1 MTEKKKATGT
11 LDGWVAKK
19 NRGDD
24 VDGCTTVA
32 TTVVENME
40 CDGNSSSSSSS
51 TTTTTTTTQRLTDVT
66 AISTEL
72 NCSASATTTVLST
85 HPICP
90 LVPSSSSSSSP
101 YHAYN
106 IRDDQ
111 HAPREVLDA
120 AIALRIY
127 IHENT
132 EGGMGLIIHRFHI
145 RRRDDGEKKKAPKK
159 GKGRPDDYSD
169 WCVHCDVCDKP
180 NSLVS
185 SFRSNPPLYIFQT
198 QHLGLANHL
207 ANGQRLLS
215 SMDNAAEVTK
225 RDDAAAAAAA
235 ASRWATAMQEVTS
248 PLPAESARR
257 DATPIKPLT
266 LQETTLG
273 ELVTNNPALQWV
285 EEHDDY
291 GNTIASRAMCVWCV
305 YTSKSCADEARLL
318 PELMN
323 HLSSKEHTN
332 LREYRGG
339 LTAIFSTS
347 AGPSSPPPPAP
358 DLTRLCWGFH
368 KSELEVHE
376 RSLKT
381 NVLLEYDTSQL
392 DWFAEPNTQEE
403 FESTI
408 GGQPPLVIHG
418 TFRSRVPKC
427 QRYCTVGSGQR
438 LPNLCCPVCAN
449 IPARSSFRNALRRRH
464 EEPRDSKKI
473 NFKVSFFLLF
483 SSFFF

>member
-40 CDGNSSSSSSS
+40 CDGNSSSSSNSS
-51 TTTTTTTTQRLTDVT
+51 STTTTTTTTTQRLTDVT

-72 NCSASATTTVLST
+72 NCSASDTTTVLST

-207 ANGQRLLS
+207 ANGQRLLF
-215 SMDNAAEVTK
+215 SMDNAAEVTTHGHRLQCSRRGTAK
-225 RDDAAAAAAA
+225 IQKMKIQKMKIQTTKAAEVVVGAAA
-235 ASRWATAMQEVTS
+235 ASADK
-248 PLPAESARR
+248 RR
-257 DATPIKPLT
+257 
-266 LQETTLG
+266 
-273 ELVTNNPALQWV
+273 
-285 EEHDDY
+285 
-291 GNTIASRAMCVWCV
+291 ASFL
-305 YTSKSCADEARLL
+305 RLL
-318 PELMN
+318 F
-323 HLSSKEHTN
+323 
-332 LREYRGG
+332 RWRRG
-339 LTAIFSTS
+339 
-347 AGPSSPPPPAP
+347 
-358 DLTRLCWGFH
+358 R
-368 KSELEVHE
+368 
-376 RSLKT
+376 
-381 NVLLEYDTSQL
+381 
-392 DWFAEPNTQEE
+392 
-403 FESTI
+403 
-408 GGQPPLVIHG
+408 
-418 TFRSRVPKC
+418 
-427 QRYCTVGSGQR
+427 
-438 LPNLCCPVCAN
+438 
-449 IPARSSFRNALRRRH
+449 
-464 EEPRDSKKI
+464 
-473 NFKVSFFLLF
+473 
-483 SSFFF
+483 

>member
-1 MTEKKKATGT
+1 
-11 LDGWVAKK
+11 
-19 NRGDD
+19 
-24 VDGCTTVA
+24 
-32 TTVVENME
+32 
-40 CDGNSSSSSSS
+40 
-51 TTTTTTTTQRLTDVT
+51 
-66 AISTEL
+66 
-72 NCSASATTTVLST
+72 
-85 HPICP
+85 
-90 LVPSSSSSSSP
+90 
-101 YHAYN
+101 
-106 IRDDQ
+106 
-111 HAPREVLDA
+111 
-120 AIALRIY
+120 
-127 IHENT
+127 
-132 EGGMGLIIHRFHI
+132 MGLIIHRFHI

-207 ANGQRLLS
+207 ANGQRLLF

-332 LREYRGG
+332 QREYRGG

-368 KSELEVHE
+368 KSELEVNKQT
-376 RSLKT
+376 LKT

-392 DWFAEPNTQEE
+392 DWFTEPNTQEE

-483 SSFFF
+483 FSFFF